1 MDTTALRKYSF
12 PTLASYES
20 DNMNKQTHFV
30 AGFEED
36 IMEV

>member
-1 MDTTALRKYSF
+1 MGTTALRKYNF
-12 PTLASYES
+12 PTLALYES
-20 DNMNKQTHFV
+20 DSMNKRTHFV